1 MSLYRL
7 KTFEPTQSAEAG
19 RIEDGYFYAIYLQG
33 NTVPESH
40 GGLDTPI
47 RSLYEL
53 MTITWKDINWKAEKP
68 TAIRLLREA
77 DGDQRAIAEF
87 FGGFATTP

>member
-1 MSLYRL
+1 
-7 KTFEPTQSAEAG
+7 
-19 RIEDGYFYAIYLQG
+19 
-33 NTVPESH
+33 
-40 GGLDTPI
+40 
-47 RSLYEL
+47 

-87 FGGFATTP
+87 FAGFATTP